1 MNFNFAYIALRV
13 KIMVPPPHIVY
24 YMVKAVFVFYYK
36 KDKAVILSW
45 HYKMFLQIDKELSED
60 SEY

>member
-36 KDKAVILSW
+36 KYKKTRSPLFNDKARKKSDCVLKEIL
-45 HYKMFLQIDKELSED
+45 
-60 SEY
+60 